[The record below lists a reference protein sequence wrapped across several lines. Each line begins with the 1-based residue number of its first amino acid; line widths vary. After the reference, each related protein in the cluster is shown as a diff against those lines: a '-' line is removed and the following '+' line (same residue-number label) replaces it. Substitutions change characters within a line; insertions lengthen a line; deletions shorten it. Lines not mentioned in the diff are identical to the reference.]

1 MDWMEPLINQA
12 RAALRREGARAAF
25 ARWIEANDA
34 RIRRPELDN
43 GRELAAERT
52 AIYLAAVA
60 AWAERE
66 QRVFGYD
73 RPFAVAAIGGTGRGE
88 MAPCSD
94 NDFALLFDDALEGNA
109 FLAHLQAQI
118 LQSDRFEREHGFVC
132 NALPFNLEAV
142 SGLSGK
148 QLNAF
153 LDLRP
158 VYDPHGLTTAF
169 RERVRA
175 TCDTFEHFLHV
186 RGFWKD
192 HWEKAADEC
201 ERLDRF
207 DIKND
212 GLRLFL
218 AGIWTLAGQRFQH
231 SAEIYATLDDPR
243 DLAAYAF
250 LMRVRAFVHL
260 RQRGR
265 HRPLGGGNHPEDV
278 LRFEDFLAF
287 GELLGPEAG
296 ERERFE
302 FANEV
307 RARLLAARRRVAR
320 FAKSVIQRVLKEG
333 RPVAPGHPIVLGL
346 GGLCHTTAHR
356 CRTPREK
363 SRAALALLL
372 AAQRYHVPIDPAEL
386 ETTFRNA
393 GDWLEPVP
401 ELAALFY
408 ERRGSLARTFAFLS
422 QLEGAEERLFPG
434 YARFEVSLDARVM
447 SEQKQL
453 RSALEREKLEAL
465 ERFVAE
471 GQQLAATLVSSP
483 ADRPWTLADLIRLE
497 AARLDT
503 EQLAA
508 VRLALKTKRLPVL
521 PEDEA
526 ARKDQTR
533 PLHER
538 FASGMSG
545 IPLAAYYERYRTQCD
560 FSPETLRLVEFLQLH
575 RREFKE
581 RAESGLNTDD
591 KVAELVARCGDE
603 HRLRALLVFT
613 AADRAVWESA
623 EQDPARWFNTRELY
637 EKAMQRFRPGPD
649 SRTVLG
655 AAGFSPAEQAV
666 IADFGDA
673 FFGGVYRQ
681 YLGRFGAHLLRLAE
695 APEHTPPKVAV
706 LRDGASVI
714 VGVAARD
721 YPGLAATLTGSLWSC
736 GVGLQQAHL
745 FSAAHHGLAL
755 DFFHVAPDTRA
766 LPAELSRTL
775 ELAVVQRRHIA
786 PEDEAGLPALAGEK
800 TLTVWRAGLYRLRFE
815 TARDTGGLLYALT
828 YKVHRHLQGN
838 IYGLEA
844 RVVRGRTFVS
854 VYFHLPA
861 HLTLEAAQAIVQ
873 TRF

>member
-1 MDWMEPLINQA
+1 MEAWIQKA
-12 RAALRREGARAAF
+12 REALNREGPRQAF
-25 ARWIEANDA
+25 ERWLAANDA

-66 QRVFGYD
+66 RTAFGYD
-73 RPFAVAAIGGTGRGE
+73 RPFAVVAIGGTGRGE

-94 NDFALLFDDALEGNA
+94 NDFALLFDDELEGNP
-109 FLAHLQAQI
+109 FLAHLQQQI
-118 LQSDRFEREHGFVC
+118 LQSDQFEREFGFVC
-132 NALPFNLEAV
+132 YALPFNLEAV
-142 SGLSGK
+142 PDLAGK

-153 LDLRP
+153 LDMRP
-158 VYDPHGLTTAF
+158 VYDPHGLADLF
-169 RERVRA
+169 RERIRA

-243 DLAAYAF
+243 DLAAYEF

-260 RQRGR
+260 RQRGK

-333 RPVAPGHPIVLGL
+333 RPVAPGSPIVFGL
-346 GGLCHTTAHR
+346 GGLAHTTAHR

-363 SRAALALLL
+363 SRAALSLLL
-372 AAQRYHVPIDPAEL
+372 AAQRYNVPIDPTEL

-422 QLEGAEERLFPG
+422 QIEGAEERLFPG
-434 YARFEVSLDARVM
+434 YARFEASLDGRVM
-447 SEQKQL
+447 SERRLL
-453 RSALEREKLEAL
+453 RSALEREKLAAL
-465 ERFVAE
+465 ERFVEE
-471 GQQLAATLVSSP
+471 GRQLAARRISAS
-483 ADRPWTLADLIRLE
+483 ADGPLALGDLLRLE
-497 AARLDT
+497 AAQLDA
-503 EQLAA
+503 EHLAA
-508 VRLALKTKRLPVL
+508 IRLALKTKRLPVL

-526 ARKDQTR
+526 ARADESR

-538 FASGMSG
+538 FASGLSG
-545 IPLAAYYERYRTQCD
+545 IPLARYYERYRTLCD
-560 FSPETLRLVEFLQLH
+560 FTPETLRIVEFLQLH

-581 RAESGLNTDD
+581 RSESGLNTDD
-591 KVAELVARCGDE
+591 KVDELVALSGDE
-603 HRLRALLVFT
+603 NLLRALLVFT
-613 AADRAVWESA
+613 GADRAAWESA

-637 EKAMQRFRPGPD
+637 DKAMKRFRPGLD
-649 SRTVLG
+649 ARAALG
-655 AAGFSPAEQAV
+655 AAGFSPPEQAI

-673 FFGGVYRQ
+673 FFGGFYRQ
-681 YLGRFGAHLLRLAE
+681 YLGRFGSHLLRLATE
-695 APEHTPPKVAV
+695 PENTPPKVVV

-721 YPGLAATLTGSLWSC
+721 YPGLAATLTGALWSC
-736 GVGLQQAHL
+736 RVVLQQAHL
-745 FSAAHHGLAL
+745 FSATHHGLAL

-766 LPAELSRTL
+766 LPPDLARTIEQAIL
-775 ELAVVQRRHIA
+775 ERRHIA
-786 PEDEAGLPALAGEK
+786 PGDEAGLPPLAGEK
-800 TLTVWRAGLYRLRFE
+800 TLTQWRTGLHRLRFE
-815 TARDTGGLLYALT
+815 TASEAGGLLYALT
-828 YKVHRHLQGN
+828 YKVFRHLRGN

-844 RVVRGRTFVS
+844 RSVRGRSFVT
-854 VYFHLPA
+854 VYFNLPPD
-861 HLTLEAAQAIVQ
+861 LPLEAAAAIVRE
-873 TRF
+873 RF

>member
-1 MDWMEPLINQA
+1 MESLINQA
-12 RAALRREGARAAF
+12 REAIRQRGARVAF
-25 ARWIEANDA
+25 TDWLEANDA
-34 RIRRPELDN
+34 RIRSPALDH

-60 AWAERE
+60 DWAERE
-66 QRVFGYD
+66 HRTFSYD
-73 RPFAVAAIGGTGRGE
+73 RPFAVVAIGGTGRGE

-109 FLAHLQAQI
+109 FLAHLQGQI
-118 LQSDRFEREHGFVC
+118 LQSDRFEREYGFVC

-142 SGLSGK
+142 SELAGK

-153 LDLRP
+153 LDMDP
-158 VYDPHGLTTAF
+158 VYDPSGLAAAF
-169 RERVRA
+169 RERIRA

-192 HWEKAADEC
+192 HWEQAADEC

-260 RQRGR
+260 RQRGK
-265 HRPLGGGNHPEDV
+265 HRPLCGGNHAEDV

-287 GELLGPEAG
+287 GDLLGPEAG

-320 FAKSVIQRVLKEG
+320 FAKSVIQRVLKQG
-333 RPVAPGHPIVLGL
+333 RPVAPGHPIVYGL
-346 GGLCHTTAHR
+346 GGLGHLTAHR
-356 CRTPREK
+356 SRTPREK
-363 SRAALALLL
+363 SRAALGLLL
-372 AAQRYHVPIDPAEL
+372 AAQRYNVPIDPTEL
-386 ETTFRNA
+386 EKTFRNA

-422 QLEGAEERLFPG
+422 QIEGAEERLFPG

-447 SEQKQL
+447 REQKLL
-453 RSALEREKLEAL
+453 RSALEREKLAAL
-465 ERFVAE
+465 ERFIAE
-471 GQQLAATLVSSP
+471 GQQLAATQISTT
-483 ADRPWTLADLIRLE
+483 AERPLALADLIRLE

-526 ARKDQTR
+526 ARADASL

-538 FASGMSG
+538 FASGLSG
-545 IPLAAYYERYRTQCD
+545 IPLAQYYERYRTLCD

-575 RREFKE
+575 RRAFKE
-581 RAESGLNTDD
+581 WAESGLNTDD
-591 KVAELVARCGDE
+591 KVEELVAQCGDE

-623 EQDPARWFNTRELY
+623 TQDPARWFNIRELY

-649 SRTVLG
+649 SRAALG

-681 YLGRFGAHLLRLAE
+681 YLGRFGAHLLRLAQD
-695 APEHTPPKVAV
+695 PETTPPKVAV

-721 YPGLAATLTGSLWSC
+721 YPGLAATLTGSLWNC
-736 GVGLQQAHL
+736 GVVLQQAHL
-745 FSAAHHGLAL
+745 FSATHHGLAL
-755 DFFHVAPDTRA
+755 DFFHLAPDARP
-766 LPAELSRTL
+766 LPTDLLRRVEQ
-775 ELAVVQRRHIA
+775 AVVQRHHIA
-786 PEDEAGLPALAGEK
+786 PEDEAILPRLTGEK
-800 TLTVWRAGLYRLRFE
+800 TLTVWRAGLHRLRFE
-815 TARDTGGLLYALT
+815 TASVAGGLLYALT
-828 YKVHRHLQGN
+828 YKIHRHLQGN

-844 RVVRGRTFVS
+844 RSVRGRSFVS
-854 VYFHLPA
+854 AYFNLPPHLSI
-861 HLTLEAAQAIVQ
+861 EAANAIVQ
-873 TRF
+873 ARF

>member
-1 MDWMEPLINQA
+1 MEKWIQQA
-12 RAALRREGARAAF
+12 REALNRDGPRAAF
-25 ARWIEANDA
+25 ERWMAANDA

-66 QRVFGYD
+66 RAAFGYD

-109 FLAHLQAQI
+109 FLAHLQQQI
-118 LQSDRFEREHGFVC
+118 LQSDRFEREFGFVC
-132 NALPFNLEAV
+132 NALPFNLESVPELA
-142 SGLSGK
+142 GK

-153 LDLRP
+153 LDLRA
-158 VYDPHGLTTAF
+158 VYDPHGLAALF
-169 RERVRA
+169 RERIRA

-186 RGFWKD
+186 RSFWKD

-218 AGIWTLAGQRFQH
+218 AGVWTLAGRRFQH
-231 SAEIYATLDDPR
+231 SAEIYATLEDPR
-243 DLAAYAF
+243 DLAAYEF

-260 RQRGR
+260 RQRGK
-265 HRPLGGGNHPEDV
+265 HRPLGGGNRPEDV

-333 RPVAPGHPIVLGL
+333 RPVAPGSPIRFGL
-346 GGLCHTTAHR
+346 GGLYHTTAHR

-363 SRAALALLL
+363 SRAALSLLL
-372 AAQRYHVPIDPAEL
+372 AAQRYNVPIDPTEL

-408 ERRGSLARTFAFLS
+408 ERRGSLARTFQFLS
-422 QLEGAEERLFPG
+422 QIEGAEERLFPG
-434 YARFEVSLDARVM
+434 YARFEASLDGRVM
-447 SEQKQL
+447 SERKLL
-453 RSALEREKLEAL
+453 RSALEREKLAAL
-465 ERFVAE
+465 ERFIEE
-471 GQQLAATLVSSP
+471 GRQLAARRISTSADGPLTLG
-483 ADRPWTLADLIRLE
+483 DLLRLE
-497 AARLDT
+497 AAQLDA
-503 EQLAA
+503 EHLAA
-508 VRLALKTKRLPVL
+508 IRLALKTKRLPVL

-526 ARKDQTR
+526 ARADTSR

-538 FASGMSG
+538 FASGLSG
-545 IPLAAYYERYRTQCD
+545 IPLARYYERYRTLCD
-560 FSPETLRLVEFLQLH
+560 FTPETLRIVEFLQLH

-581 RAESGLNTDD
+581 RSETGLNTDD
-591 KVAELVARCGDE
+591 KVDELVALCGDE
-603 HRLRALLVFT
+603 TLLRALLVFT
-613 AADRAVWESA
+613 GADRAAWESA

-637 EKAMQRFRPGPD
+637 DKAMKRFRPGLD
-649 SRTVLG
+649 ARAALG
-655 AAGFSPAEQAV
+655 AAGFSPSEQAI

-681 YLGRFGAHLLRLAE
+681 YLGRFGAHLLRLATE
-695 APEHTPPKVAV
+695 PETTPPKVAV

-714 VGVAARD
+714 VGAAARD
-721 YPGLAATLTGSLWSC
+721 YPGLAATLTGSLWHSQ
-736 GVGLQQAHL
+736 VLLQQAHL
-745 FSAAHHGLAL
+745 FSATHHGLAL
-755 DFFHVAPDTRA
+755 DFFHVAPDTPA
-766 LPAELSRTL
+766 LPPELSRTI
-775 ELAVVQRRHIA
+775 EADIRQRRHIA
-786 PEDEAGLPALAGEK
+786 PEDEAALPALAGEK
-800 TLTVWRAGLYRLRFE
+800 TLTVWRAGLHRLRFE
-815 TARDTGGLLYALT
+815 TAGQAGGLLYALT
-828 YKVHRHLQGN
+828 YKVFRHLRGN

-844 RVVRGRTFVS
+844 RSVRGRSFVT
-854 VYFHLPA
+854 VYFHLPPD
-861 HLTLEAAQAIVQ
+861 LSLEAATAIVQ
-873 TRF
+873 ERF